1 MKKKVSIRIKKGVPL
16 LQAVRLIKINSG
28 LDLRTAKNIV
38 EKLINNPNE
47 QEILEVNFKSFK
59 EELKNLNLED
69 FILVRNFDYRNT
81 KILELGI
88 ADNEDYISYITEN
101 YDFLEKKDI
110 FLEEILKKL
119 SKEQIEDVF
128 NNILKFLKD

>member
-59 EELKNLNLED
+59 EELENLNLED

-110 FLEEILKKL
+110 YLEEILKKL

-128 NNILKFLKD
+128 NNMLKFLKD

>member
-128 NNILKFLKD
+128 NNMLKFLKD